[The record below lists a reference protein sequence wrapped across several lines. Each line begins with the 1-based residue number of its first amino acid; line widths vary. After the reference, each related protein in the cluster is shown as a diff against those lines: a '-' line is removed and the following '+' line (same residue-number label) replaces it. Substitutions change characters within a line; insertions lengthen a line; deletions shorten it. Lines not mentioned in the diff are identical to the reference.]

1 MELRVE
7 RMENVIA
14 AESVWYY
21 VGYAVGC
28 VVKALIG

>member
-21 VGYAVGC
+21 IGYAVGS
-28 VVKALIG
+28 VVRAIMN